1 MGLLERMTGSPI
13 VSLNRAIAVAMV
25 HGPAEGLHLLEP
37 LEERVPG
44 HRLDAALVHYWAAA
58 ARTTSAA
65 ERDYLTTRAARLRAS
80 QA

>member
-44 HRLDAALVHYWAAA
+44 HRLDAVRAP
-58 ARTTSAA
+58 RTTSAA